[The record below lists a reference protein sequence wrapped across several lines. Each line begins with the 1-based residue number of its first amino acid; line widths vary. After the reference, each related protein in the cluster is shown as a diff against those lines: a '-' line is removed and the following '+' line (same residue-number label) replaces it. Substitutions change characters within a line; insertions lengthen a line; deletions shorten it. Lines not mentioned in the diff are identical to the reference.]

1 MLIRNT
7 EIVSGVPV
15 DVRIA
20 GGKIVAVGSL
30 TASDRAE
37 ATIDAGGGA
46 LLPGLHDHHL
56 HLHAFAAALG
66 SVKCGP
72 PVVYDQ
78 HQLIAA
84 LRAATEVAQG
94 TWIRG
99 IGYHESVAGDID
111 RTWLDRVIADRPV
124 RVQHRTGR
132 LWILNS
138 AALDQ
143 VASETDECPLERSGG
158 QFTGR
163 LLDGDSWLR
172 RRIGS
177 VAPPIRNASRL
188 LLSRGV
194 TGITDTT
201 PVNGEAEYASFAG
214 AHDRGDLVQDVLMM
228 GTAELES
235 FAGSSRLQI
244 GARKLHLHEAD
255 LPSFEDMCRDVLQCH
270 RAGRAMAVHCVTLA
284 ELIFTLGAFEEAGS
298 YPGDRIE
305 HASVTP
311 LALMPLIAHLGLTV
325 VTQPNFISERGDQY
339 LKDVALLDQQSLY
352 RQRAFIKSGIP
363 LAGGTDAPFGDANP
377 WSAMQAAVTRRTRGD
392 EVIGIEEALSPEEA
406 LSLFCSDPLDP
417 GRTRRRIA
425 LGAVADLCLL
435 DRPWAQARSELSKVA
450 AVATFKAGEVVWRE
464 ELRT

>member
-7 EIVSGVPV
+7 EVEAGVPT

-20 GGKIVAVGSL
+20 AGKVVAVGSL
-30 TASDRAE
+30 SASDRTE
-37 ATIDAGGGA
+37 ATIDAGGCA
-46 LLPGLHDHHL
+46 LVPGLHDHHL
-56 HLHAFAAALG
+56 HLHAFAAAFG

-72 PVVYDQ
+72 PAVQNQ
-78 HQLIAA
+78 HQLITALQAA
-84 LRAATEVAQG
+84 VGTTAS

-111 RTWLDRVIADRPV
+111 RTWLDRVIADHPV
-124 RVQHRTGR
+124 RIQHRTGR
-132 LWILNS
+132 QWILNS
-138 AALDQ
+138 PALELL
-143 VASETDECPLERSGG
+143 ASEADDCPLERLGG
-158 QFTGR
+158 RFTGR
-163 LLDGDSWLR
+163 LLDGDHWLR
-172 RRIGS
+172 RRIGR
-177 VAPPIRNASRL
+177 VAPPLRDASRL

-201 PVNGEAEYASFAG
+201 PGNGEDEYASFAG
-214 AHDRGDLVQDVLMM
+214 AHDRGNLIQDVLMM

-235 FAGSSRLQI
+235 FAGSARLQI

-255 LPSFEDMCRDVLQCH
+255 LPSFEDMCSDILQCH

-298 YPGDRIE
+298 HPGDRIE

-339 LKDVALLDQQSLY
+339 LKDVDPLDQLSLY

-363 LAGGTDAPFGDANP
+363 LAGGTDAPFGDADP

-392 EVIGIEEALSPEEA
+392 AVIGIEEALSPEEA
-406 LSLFCSDPLDP
+406 LSLFCSDPLNP

-425 LGAVADLCLL
+425 VGAAADLCLL
-435 DRPWAQARSELSKVA
+435 DRPWAQARSDLSKVA
-450 AVATFKAGEVVWRE
+450 AAATFKAGEVVWRGDY
-464 ELRT
+464 